1 MYFAIFEMN
10 ECFFLPSD
18 GTMMHCA
25 RRRRGMVSMAQL
37 FVMELLA
44 SSSWKATAVVDLVA
58 LNFHRRSAQASSFF
72 PVSLL
77 LWG

>member
-44 SSSWKATAVVDLVA
+44 SSLEGNQSSGSG
-58 LNFHRRSAQASSFF
+58 SAEF
-72 PVSLL
+72 PS
-77 LWG
+77 